1 MDTTV
6 WRELGDP
13 LVAGAT
19 DGPLAGSTVAV
30 KDLYD
35 VAGHP
40 VGAGNRAW
48 LATAVLARDH
58 ARVVADLLAAG
69 ASVQGIAQTDELAY
83 SLFGVN
89 EHYGAPPNPAAPGRV
104 PGGSSSG
111 SAAAVALGEVAVG
124 LGSDTGGSIRV
135 PAAYQGLYGIRTT
148 HGLVSREGLLPLAPT
163 FDAVG
168 WLTRDAEELARVGE
182 VLLPPPG
189 GRGGRPGDRLDTP
202 SPPDLV
208 VVPELIHLADR
219 DVSTAVTSW
228 LPGWAADE
236 EWDLADLPAWQE
248 AFIVLQ
254 AWEAW
259 QAHGSWLAVRLD
271 TLGADVRGRFERAS
285 RVTAAEA
292 GDARATVDR
301 ARRTIRDLVGD
312 RILLLPSAPTVAP
325 RFGDDLMVQMQSIRA
340 ATLALTCI
348 AGIGG
353 LPAVSIPLTTVE
365 GLPCGVC
372 LVAAP
377 GRDRDLLDL
386 ARRLGGEIGD
396 P

>member
-1 MDTTV
+1 VTELDPTV

-13 LVAGAT
+13 LVPGAP

-40 VGAGNRAW
+40 VGAGNPTR
-48 LATAVLARDH
+48 LATAEPAAAH
-58 ARVVADLLAAG
+58 APVVAALVEAG
-69 ASVQGIAQTDELAY
+69 ASVRGITRTDEFAY

-89 EHYGAPPNPAAPGRV
+89 DHYGTPPNPAAPGRV

-111 SAAAVALGEVAVG
+111 SAAAVALGQVTIG

-148 HGLVSREGLLPLAPT
+148 HGLVSRDGLVPLAPT

-182 VLLPPPG
+182 VLLPPSPG
-189 GRGGRPGDRLDTP
+189 GGDG
-202 SPPDLV
+202 LV
-208 VVPELIHLADR
+208 VVPELIRVADP
-219 DVSTAVTSW
+219 DVAAAVA
-228 LPGWAADE
+228 GWIPASAAE
-236 EWDLADLPAWQE
+236 EDWDLTDLPAWRE

-259 QAHGSWLAVRLD
+259 QAHGSWLEDRLD
-271 TLGADVRGRFERAS
+271 TIGADVRSRFERA
-285 RVTAAEA
+285 RGITTEAADE
-292 GDARATVDR
+292 ARAAVDR
-301 ARRTIRDLVGD
+301 ARRTIRDRVAE
-312 RILLLPSAPTVAP
+312 RIVVLPSAPTVAP
-325 RFGDDLMVQMQSIRA
+325 LLGDGLVTQMQTVRA
-340 ATLALTCI
+340 STLALTCL

-353 LPAVSIPLTTVE
+353 LPAVGLPLRTSDR
-365 GLPCGVC
+365 LPCGVC

-386 ARRLGGEIGD
+386 AVELGNR
-396 P
+396 

>member
-1 MDTTV
+1 MDTTI

-13 LVAGAT
+13 LVAGAI

-40 VGAGNRAW
+40 VGAGNRAR
-48 LATAVLARDH
+48 LATAVPAPDH

-69 ASVQGIAQTDELAY
+69 TSVQGITQTDEFAY

-111 SAAAVALGEVAVG
+111 SAAAVALGEVTVG

-148 HGLVSREGLLPLAPT
+148 HGLVSRDGLLPLAPT

-168 WLTRDAEELARVGE
+168 WLTRDPEELARVGE
-182 VLLPPPG
+182 VLLPASPG
-189 GRGGRPGDRLDTP
+189 GGD
-202 SPPDLV
+202 DLV

-228 LPGWAADE
+228 LPGTAADE
-236 EWDLADLPAWQE
+236 EWDLTDLPAWRE

-259 QAHGSWLAVRLD
+259 QAHGAWLEVRLD

-285 RVTAAEA
+285 GVTTAEA
-292 GDARATVDR
+292 DDARATVDG

-312 RILLLPSAPTVAP
+312 RVLILPSAPTVAP
-325 RFGDDLMVQMQSIRA
+325 RFGDDLTVQMQAIRA
-340 ATLALTCI
+340 TTLALTCI

-386 ARRLGGEIGD
+386 AQQLDGELGS